1 MPVCEVL
8 HASQAEVTQPH
19 PCASWPIPGP
29 SVGGHPTEVSGRCPR
44 SLARNKNDFSPA
56 SASAA
61 ACACALATGQE
72 NLSDVAAGRSARD
85 NRRSQTKRYPMSKKR
100 PVYLR
105 ADPQGA
111 SISCECEI
119 AHTSLV
125 ISPSKVQGGLWCQ
138 EGRTWRTIAL
148 HLGSRG
154 SLRWR

>member
-8 HASQAEVTQPH
+8 HASRAEVTK
-19 PCASWPIPGP
+19 
-29 SVGGHPTEVSGRCPR
+29 PTRVRRGQSPAREWVATLRRCRGVAQDR
-44 SLARNKNDFSPA
+44 SARNKNDFSPA

-105 ADPQGA
+105 ADPPGC
-111 SISCECEI
+111 IYF
-119 AHTSLV
+119 
-125 ISPSKVQGGLWCQ
+125 
-138 EGRTWRTIAL
+138 
-148 HLGSRG
+148 
-154 SLRWR
+154 LRV